1 MYLRLYQTP
10 MMEHFCENHLF
21 MSTFFDIL
29 LQFLQNIEK
38 HGNKGENDMKQI
50 ILKEDV
56 INECE
61 ESSC

>member
-1 MYLRLYQTP
+1 
-10 MMEHFCENHLF
+10 
-21 MSTFFDIL
+21 MSMFFDIL